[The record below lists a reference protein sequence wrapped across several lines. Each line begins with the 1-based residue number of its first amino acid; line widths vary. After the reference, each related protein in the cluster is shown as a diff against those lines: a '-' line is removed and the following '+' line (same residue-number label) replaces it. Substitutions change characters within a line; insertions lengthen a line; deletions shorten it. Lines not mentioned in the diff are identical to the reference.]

1 MSDFH
6 GIIFAY
12 GAVPELGELVR
23 RRTASSLPFC
33 GRYRLIDFALS
44 SLMNAGIHDVGVIMR
59 RDYQSLLDH
68 LASGKD
74 WDMGRRI
81 GGLRML
87 PPFGLPEYHRGDYTG
102 TIEALNAV
110 STYIHDI
117 NAKYIIMMHGNTAAN
132 IDLRAAIRQHLASG
146 AEITAICTDATPDYR
161 HHRYIVDADGFA
173 RSMIFNQTAAGE
185 GAASL
190 EAYII
195 SKPLLIS
202 MMDACAAAN
211 HYHFHRDAIA
221 DYLASGGKV
230 NVFFHRG
237 YGKRIMSTEAY
248 FNTNMDMLSAANR
261 AELFPAERPV
271 RTKTHEDVSTYY
283 AEGSMAKM
291 PCCRRLHN
299 RGRDRQLH
307 HLLRCAHK
315 KGRAAFRLRHHAR
328 NGDRRGRYNEKRHC
342 RQIVCG
348 FVVPDDNGQ
357 REAAGS
363 APEGH
368 KDLIRSYL

>member
-110 STYIHDI
+110 STYVREIS
-117 NAKYIIMMHGNTAAN
+117 AKHIIMMHGNTAAN
-132 IDLRAAIRQHLASG
+132 IDLGAAIKQHLRTG
-146 AEITAICTDATPDYR
+146 ADITAVCTEAALDYK
-161 HHRYIVDADGFA
+161 HHSYLVDDDGFA
-173 RSMIFNQTAAGE
+173 RGMIFNQTSAGE
-185 GAASL
+185 GLASL

-195 SKPLLIS
+195 SKELLVS

-211 HYHFHRDAIA
+211 RFHFHRDAIA
-221 DYLASGGKV
+221 AYLAAGGKV
-230 NVFFHRG
+230 SVYVHRG
-237 YGKRIMSTEAY
+237 YGRRIMSTEA
-248 FNTNMDMLSAANR
+248 FFKANMDMLSGDNR
-261 AELFPAERPV
+261 ADLFPPERPV

-283 AEGSMAKM
+283 AESSETRNSLVADGCIIEGEVNNCIISSDVRISKGAKLSDCIIMRGAQIGEGVILKNVISDKATVVSPYQTLIGSEKLPVVLPKGAK
-291 PCCRRLHN
+291 
-299 RGRDRQLH
+299 
-307 HLLRCAHK
+307 
-315 KGRAAFRLRHHAR
+315 
-328 NGDRRGRYNEKRHC
+328 
-342 RQIVCG
+342 I
-348 FVVPDDNGQ
+348 
-357 REAAGS
+357 
-363 APEGH
+363 
-368 KDLIRSYL
+368 

>member
-12 GAVPELGELVR
+12 GAVPALGELVR

-195 SKPLLIS
+195 SKQLLIS
-202 MMDACAAAN
+202 MMDPAPPQTT
-211 HYHFHRDAIA
+211 IT
-221 DYLASGGKV
+221 
-230 NVFFHRG
+230 
-237 YGKRIMSTEAY
+237 STV
-248 FNTNMDMLSAANR
+248 TR
-261 AELFPAERPV
+261 
-271 RTKTHEDVSTYY
+271 
-283 AEGSMAKM
+283 
-291 PCCRRLHN
+291 
-299 RGRDRQLH
+299 
-307 HLLRCAHK
+307 
-315 KGRAAFRLRHHAR
+315 
-328 NGDRRGRYNEKRHC
+328 
-342 RQIVCG
+342 
-348 FVVPDDNGQ
+348 
-357 REAAGS
+357 
-363 APEGH
+363 
-368 KDLIRSYL
+368 

>member
-44 SLMNAGIHDVGVIMR
+44 SLMNAGVHDVGVIMQ

-68 LASGKD
+68 LGSGKD

-87 PPFGLPEYHRGDYTG
+87 PPFGLPEYHQGAYTG

-110 STYIHDI
+110 STYVREI
-117 NAKYIIMMHGNTAAN
+117 NAKYIVMMHGNTAAN
-132 IDLRAAIRQHLASG
+132 LDLRDAMADHLRSG
-146 AEITAICTDATPDYR
+146 AEITAICTECTPEYR
-161 HHRYIVDADGFA
+161 HHRYLPDADGFA
-173 RSMIFNQTAAGE
+173 RSMIFNQSEAGE
-185 GAASL
+185 GLASL

-195 SKPLLIS
+195 SKELLVS
-202 MMDACAAAN
+202 MMDACLAAG

-221 DYLASGGKV
+221 AYLASGGKV
-230 NVFFHRG
+230 RVYLHRG
-237 YGKRIMSTEAY
+237 YAKRIMSTESY
-248 FNTNMDMLSAANR
+248 FKAGMDMLKPECR

-271 RTKTHEDVSTYY
+271 RTKSHADVSTYY
-283 AEGSMAKM
+283 GERSVCRNSLAADGCQIEGEVESCIISSDVRIGRGAKLTNCILM
-291 PCCRRLHN
+291 
-299 RGRDRQLH
+299 RGCDIGEGVILNNVIADKYVSVSPYQTLMGSSS
-307 HLLRCAHK
+307 LP
-315 KGRAAFRLRHHAR
+315 
-328 NGDRRGRYNEKRHC
+328 
-342 RQIVCG
+342 IVI
-348 FVVPDDNGQ
+348 PKN
-357 REAAGS
+357 S
-363 APEGH
+363 
-368 KDLIRSYL
+368 KI